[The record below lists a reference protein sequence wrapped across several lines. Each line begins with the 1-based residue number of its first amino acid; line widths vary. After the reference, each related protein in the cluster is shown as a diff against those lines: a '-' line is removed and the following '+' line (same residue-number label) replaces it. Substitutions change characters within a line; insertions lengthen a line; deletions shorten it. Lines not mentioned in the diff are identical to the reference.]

1 MDGTPVGPVEPSR
14 ASLLT
19 EEDLHVQSR
28 FAPRGSSEGNLQP
41 LGDFAMDVVVK
52 VVRNDDL
59 LVLNACEY
67 VPSFRRPVQLEEGP
81 LDLRDDAPVEP
92 GMNGKGLWR
101 DLFSPRENG
110 EFLALRRIERIETPG
125 DDAGGHR
132 LAVEDRPERRI
143 VRARVNCLDL
153 VRRHASA
160 GERKSTRL
168 NSSHGYIS
176 YAVFC
181 LKKKKTSPLATPSYR

>member
-41 LGDFAMDVVVK
+41 LGDFTMDVVVK

-59 LVLNACEY
+59 LVLNGCED
-67 VPSFRRPVQLEEGP
+67 VRSFRRPVEPEERP

-92 GMNGKGLWR
+92 RMNRKGLWS
-101 DLFSPRENG
+101 DLLGSREND
-110 EFLALRRIERIETPG
+110 EPLTLCRIERVETPG
-125 DDAGGHR
+125 DTARGGR
-132 LAVEDRPERRI
+132 TAFEDCTI
-143 VRARVNCLDL
+143 
-153 VRRHASA
+153 
-160 GERKSTRL
+160 G
-168 NSSHGYIS
+168 
-176 YAVFC
+176 
-181 LKKKKTSPLATPSYR
+181 

>member
-19 EEDLHVQSR
+19 EEDLHVHSR
-28 FAPRGSSEGNLQP
+28 FAPRGDSEGNLQP

-59 LVLNACEY
+59 LVLNACEN
-67 VPSFRRPVQLEEGP
+67 VPSFGRPVQFEEGP

-110 EFLALRRIERIETPG
+110 ELLALGGIECAETPG
-125 DDAGGHR
+125 DDTGGHR
-132 LAVEDRPERRI
+132 LAVEHRTERRI

-153 VRRHASA
+153 IRRRA
-160 GERKSTRL
+160 
-168 NSSHGYIS
+168 
-176 YAVFC
+176 
-181 LKKKKTSPLATPSYR
+181 

>member
-67 VPSFRRPVQLEEGP
+67 VPSFRRPVQLEE
-81 LDLRDDAPVEP
+81 RSE
-92 GMNGKGLWR
+92 
-101 DLFSPRENG
+101 
-110 EFLALRRIERIETPG
+110 
-125 DDAGGHR
+125 
-132 LAVEDRPERRI
+132 ERR
-143 VRARVNCLDL
+143 VGKECRSRW
-153 VRRHASA
+153 
-160 GERKSTRL
+160 
-168 NSSHGYIS
+168 
-176 YAVFC
+176 
-181 LKKKKTSPLATPSYR
+181 SPYH